1 VIFVRPQQKK
11 KKATYLSTATKVHQ
25 SVHHLASYVK
35 CKRRLV
41 IAVWMFYL
49 DIAEH
54 DSNPRKHEDIGK
66 QDVGNEWK
74 GVINTVLVRRK
85 PAEHFQ
91 THVMN
96 HATEL

>member
-1 VIFVRPQQKK
+1 V
-11 KKATYLSTATKVHQ
+11 
-25 SVHHLASYVK
+25 
-35 CKRRLV
+35 
-41 IAVWMFYL
+41 FYL

-91 THVMN
+91 THVMT